1 MGAIS
6 DLSQGAVT
14 AQSQL
19 PFYDPT
25 EGNDFRAPV
34 SDLAPILRDM
44 LTPAGEFATQYAS
57 PGASGF
63 SVTIAPPVVGDSVWL
78 LLTPAAAY
86 AAGTITLPLKADCRD
101 GQEVLISCT
110 QGVTALTVAGN
121 GATLN
126 GAPSAFAANGF
137 ARLRFDGV
145 FQAWFRTG

>member
-14 AQSQL
+14 AASQL
-19 PFYDPT
+19 PFYDPN
-25 EGNDFRAPV
+25 EGGDFRAPV

-57 PGASGF
+57 PAATGF
-63 SVTIAPPVVGDSVWL
+63 SVAIAPPVVGDSVWL
-78 LLTPAAAY
+78 LLTPAAIY
-86 AAGTITLPLKADCRD
+86 ATGTITLPAKADCRD

-110 QGVTALTVAGN
+110 QAVTTLTVAGN
-121 GATLN
+121 GATIN
-126 GAPSAFAANGF
+126 GGPTTLAANGY
-137 ARLRFDGV
+137 ARMRFDGV